1 MKFTTPPSPR
11 LIWRYLLLEKG
22 GSLLGRGLPYLEGRS
37 LNRDERL
44 TQSDPI
50 GNAYTHQF
58 QRTSHQSLQTFLR
71 WIGFQ
76 MAHQFRRHSEK

>member
-1 MKFTTPPSPR
+1 MRFTTPRPPR
-11 LIWRYLLLEKG
+11 TPERYLLSEKG

-37 LNRDERL
+37 LNRGERL

-58 QRTSHQSLQTFLR
+58 QRTSRQSLQTFLR